1 MLQNNV
7 EKYKSFFL
15 SPRTA
20 LQEKKE
26 DRRKGNNQRDQW
38 FKNLLMISP
47 QNEQKH
53 SPWLKEHAV

>member
-1 MLQNNV
+1 MTYKVKVSMLQNNV

-26 DRRKGNNQRDQW
+26 DRRKGNNQRDQ
-38 FKNLLMISP
+38 
-47 QNEQKH
+47 
-53 SPWLKEHAV
+53 